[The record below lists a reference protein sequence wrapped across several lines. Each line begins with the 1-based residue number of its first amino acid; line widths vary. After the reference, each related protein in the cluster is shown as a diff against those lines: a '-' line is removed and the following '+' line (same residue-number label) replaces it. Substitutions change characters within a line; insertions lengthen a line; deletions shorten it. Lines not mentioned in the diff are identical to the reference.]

1 MATVAI
7 VPLRSLHDGKRRLS
21 GVLSS
26 AERGALVQR
35 LFGRAHEAI
44 LGSGCVDRLCVVSPD
59 PTLLEWVERAGAM
72 PLLQSG
78 DGLNAGLEYARHTLL
93 ERGSWSSLL
102 VVLPDLPL
110 IQATDIA
117 AMTRLSRPD
126 SIVIASDRH
135 GSGTNALLL
144 QPPNAIGF
152 RFGAHSLQRHLAA
165 ARSHNLTIRRYR
177 ASSVAF
183 DLDTADDLDL
193 LRDSDVQSRLL
204 SGQEA

>member
-1 MATVAI
+1 MAIAAI

-26 AERGALVQR
+26 AERGSLVQQ
-35 LFGRAHEAI
+35 LFLRAHAAI
-44 LGSGCVDRLCVVSPD
+44 LGSGSVDLLCVVSPD
-59 PTLLEWVERAGAM
+59 ADLLAWVERAGAM

-78 DGLNAGLEYARHTLL
+78 DGLNEGLEYARHTLT

-110 IQATDIA
+110 IQAADVA
-117 AMTRLSRPD
+117 AMARLSQPQ

-135 GSGTNALLL
+135 GSGTNALLM
-144 QPPNAIGF
+144 QPANAIAF

-165 ARSHNLTIRRYR
+165 ARSHGLAIKRYT

-183 DLDTADDLDL
+183 DLDTAEDLDL
-193 LRDSDVQSRLL
+193 LRETGVNSQPL
-204 SGQEA
+204 SGLGS

>member
-1 MATVAI
+1 MATAAI
-7 VPLRSLHDGKRRLS
+7 VPLRSLHDGKQRLS

-26 AERGALVQR
+26 AERGALVQQ
-35 LFGRAHEAI
+35 LFLRAHAAI
-44 LGSGCVDRLCVVSPD
+44 LGSGCVDLLCVVSPD
-59 PTLLEWVERAGAM
+59 ADLLAWVERAGAV
-72 PLLQSG
+72 PLLQS
-78 DGLNAGLEYARHTLL
+78 DAGLNAGLEYARHTLT

-117 AMTRLSRPD
+117 AMARLSQPQ

-135 GSGTNALLL
+135 GSGTNALLM
-144 QPPNAIGF
+144 QPASAIPF

-165 ARSHNLTIRRYR
+165 ARSHGLTIKRYT

-183 DLDTADDLDL
+183 DLDTAEDLNL
-193 LRDSDVQSRLL
+193 LRESDVSSQPL
-204 SGQEA
+204 SGPGI